1 MCLACL
7 IRGLKVT
14 LSCLDIDIVGRLDA
28 VVDRRAHLLTVRNV
42 HLEARTRPS
51 AALATAVAGT
61 LWDLATFLQAEEVLV
76 LSSEPPEF
84 AELLSTALT
93 QD

>member
-1 MCLACL
+1 M
-7 IRGLKVT
+7 IHRPQP
-14 LSCLDIDIVGRLDA
+14 
-28 VVDRRAHLLTVRNV
+28 
-42 HLEARTRPS
+42 EAALR
-51 AALATAVAGT
+51 ALATAVAGT